1 MKWVNAELTVCREFH
16 HLFMP
21 MVGGDPRFCHDTYGV
36 WGGGPGAHA
45 IAAGKAPMAQ
55 HATHHDSHGGGCCD
69 H

>member
-1 MKWVNAELTVCREFH
+1 
-16 HLFMP
+16 MP

-45 IAAGKAPMAQ
+45 IAAGKAPVAQ
-55 HATHHDSHGGGCCD
+55 HAAHHASHGGGCCG

>member
-1 MKWVNAELTVCREFH
+1 MKWVNAELTICREFH

-21 MVGGDPRFCHDTYGV
+21 MVGGDPSACHDKYGV

-45 IAAGKAPMAQ
+45 IAAGQKPQPIA
-55 HATHHDSHGGGCCD
+55 HGHTHNGGCCGG